1 MNLCQELHR
10 PKRRVKACQ
19 NELKNLRGEALR
31 GWASFME
38 QRRPATVDYTGPSG
52 RFIGMRDTDGT
63 SKFLVDLP
71 SIQPHD
77 PLSLRWRSTL
87 DETSSAVFI
96 VFHPLPRHFCSV
108 ERLIKCTE
116 WHAMIAT

>member
-1 MNLCQELHR
+1 
-10 PKRRVKACQ
+10 
-19 NELKNLRGEALR
+19 
-31 GWASFME
+31 ME
-38 QRRPATVDYTGPSG
+38 QRRPATVDFIGPSG

-63 SKFLVDLP
+63 GKFLFDLP

-77 PLSLRWRSTL
+77 PLSLRWRLTL

-96 VFHPLPRHFCSV
+96 VFHPLPWHFCSA
-108 ERLIKCTE
+108 ERLINCAE